1 MIKLQSDYDNW
12 KIAPEGIMNCKNC
25 FLNILKLSELRI
37 FWPSFPITME
47 GKNEFFRSYILYFTL
62 DKRTF
67 AVLALYV
74 FTETGIILNKNFE
87 HWNITF
93 LKKKHSFLYYLL
105 FSSVSKLSSYRCPA
119 NTARC

>member
-1 MIKLQSDYDNW
+1 MATGKLL
-12 KIAPEGIMNCKNC
+12 PEGIMNCKKC

-74 FTETGIILNKNFE
+74 FAETGMLNKNFE

-93 LKKKHSFLYYLL
+93 
-105 FSSVSKLSSYRCPA
+105 
-119 NTARC
+119 

>member
-1 MIKLQSDYDNW
+1 MATGKLL
-12 KIAPEGIMNCKNC
+12 PEGIMNCKNC
-25 FLNILKLSELRI
+25 FLN
-37 FWPSFPITME
+37 SFPITME